1 MFVTHIEK
9 PWCTKDDMFLL
20 FNYVYLLKNIRSNWI
35 IEKTQELS
43 FELNCEQLTEKWSGM
58 KELHQV
64 EINNL
69 VKMSELSGLAVGPTE
84 DPLKI
89 IIFI

>member
-64 EINNL
+64 EINSL